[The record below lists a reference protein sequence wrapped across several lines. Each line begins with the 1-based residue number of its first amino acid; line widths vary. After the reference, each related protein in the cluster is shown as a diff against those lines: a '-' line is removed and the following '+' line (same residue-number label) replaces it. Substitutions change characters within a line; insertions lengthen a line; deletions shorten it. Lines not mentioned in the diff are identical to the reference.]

1 MPLTSIY
8 QILTFRR
15 KKNISVTCKDV
26 YTTVAVGS
34 GAALFASLIPGA
46 SSITNIAGKVI
57 L

>member
-1 MPLTSIY
+1 MREL
-8 QILTFRR
+8 
-15 KKNISVTCKDV
+15 KKVINALNMDFTCEDV

-57 L
+57 I